1 MRCIAVKTL
10 AKARIQIPKAIAQS
24 NPKPTNAVV
33 ARTIINR
40 SVRSAS
46 PPSHLM
52 LRLSA
57 RVLMYDTMKPEI
69 KLIRTIGTSLSC
81 LVISYQRIP
90 PITALSPN
98 RSSVESSK
106 APNELEPLLDNLAIV
121 PSKRS
126 NSTKNKTQ
134 IVPAKKCPDGKKISA
149 AAIVAPA
156 PIKLMA
162 LADIPIRIKPRQ
174 SGVINLV
181 TGARSDPCSIIPIVG
196 LGIVS
201 DLIFPPIAPN
211 LGVSIVGKNSAG
223 LARDLGVNPVALEGA
238 DAAIFIV
245 SANEGITADAA
256 QLWSQARELY
266 IPSLVAI
273 TDIEMSEIDFDDMAA
288 IATRLL
294 DPVVTP
300 YLVLHAEDGS
310 PSALIDLDSLQLSD
324 YSTGMRI
331 VKESDPEHKVLVF
344 EFRKEYLEA
353 LEEFGQD
360 AFQQGLA
367 FPAIPVIP
375 TLKLGL
381 FELLSYLA
389 KLPSRS

>member
-1 MRCIAVKTL
+1 M
-10 AKARIQIPKAIAQS
+10 
-24 NPKPTNAVV
+24 
-33 ARTIINR
+33 
-40 SVRSAS
+40 
-46 PPSHLM
+46 
-52 LRLSA
+52 
-57 RVLMYDTMKPEI
+57 
-69 KLIRTIGTSLSC
+69 
-81 LVISYQRIP
+81 
-90 PITALSPN
+90 
-98 RSSVESSK
+98 
-106 APNELEPLLDNLAIV
+106 
-121 PSKRS
+121 
-126 NSTKNKTQ
+126 
-134 IVPAKKCPDGKKISA
+134 
-149 AAIVAPA
+149 
-156 PIKLMA
+156 
-162 LADIPIRIKPRQ
+162 
-174 SGVINLV
+174 

-245 SANEGITADAA
+245 SANEGISAEDA
-256 QLWSQARELY
+256 QLWSLARELY

-273 TDIEMSEIDFDDMAA
+273 TEIEMSEIDFDDMAA
-288 IATRLL
+288 IAARLL

-310 PSALIDLDSLQLSD
+310 PSALINLDSLQLSD
-324 YSTGMRI
+324 YSTGVRI

-353 LEEFGQD
+353 LEEFGAD

-375 TLKLGL
+375 NLKLGL